1 MMQTATTQSVEFRKI
16 TGPAEG
22 RMRARTAKEQ
32 LAAALAEANREQED
46 AIPDSDDSSMQ
57 GYWPERPPCFR

>member
-1 MMQTATTQSVEFRKI
+1 MTTTQNVEFRKI

-22 RMRARTAKEQ
+22 RMRARTAREQ
-32 LAAALAEANREQED
+32 LAAALAEAHREQDD

-57 GYWPERPPCFR
+57 GYWPERPSCFR